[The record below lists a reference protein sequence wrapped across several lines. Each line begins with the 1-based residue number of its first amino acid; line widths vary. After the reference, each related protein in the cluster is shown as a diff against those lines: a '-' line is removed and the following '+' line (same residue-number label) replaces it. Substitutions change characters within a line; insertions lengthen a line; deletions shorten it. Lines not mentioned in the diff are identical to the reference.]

1 MSDFDNDDD
10 VVAQSQVVAGD
21 DFDDDDEDQDED
33 FDEEYYDEDEDQDDD
48 DEYDASALI
57 QEVIAA
63 EQAHKE
69 AVAEYAATMEMIK
82 NRRVAHIKE
91 LVAQNV
97 PVADIAKVY
106 PRKFV
111 LEVTAPVV
119 TQPAAAEVA
128 QST

>member
-1 MSDFDNDDD
+1 MTKISDLSDIILKAQ
-10 VVAQSQVVAGD
+10 VA
-21 DFDDDDEDQDED
+21 
-33 FDEEYYDEDEDQDDD
+33 YYNGSSIIDD

-69 AVAEYAATMEMIK
+69 AVAEYTATMEMIK

-106 PRKFV
+106 PRKLV

-128 QST
+128 QSA